1 MDRDLIVDHSLST
14 SNRNEM
20 REAASWLQASQLAVE
35 TEASDLLG
43 QVDDKLIEARAAV
56 ERERKAMQVG

>member
-1 MDRDLIVDHSLST
+1 
-14 SNRNEM
+14 M